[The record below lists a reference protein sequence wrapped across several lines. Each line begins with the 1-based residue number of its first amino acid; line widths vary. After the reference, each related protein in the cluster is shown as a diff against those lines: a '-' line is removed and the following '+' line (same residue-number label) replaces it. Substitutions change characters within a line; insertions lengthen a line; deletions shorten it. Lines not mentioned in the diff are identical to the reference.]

1 VNTVEDIFED
11 PQLKARDMLVEVP
24 DDELGTVVQPG
35 IVPKLTRSP
44 GRISW
49 NGPLVHG
56 SHNADVYRG
65 LLTLTEEE
73 LQNARSEGAI

>member
-1 VNTVEDIFED
+1 
-11 PQLKARDMLVEVP
+11 MLVKVP

-35 IVPKLTRSP
+35 IVPKLTRSA

-56 SHNADVYRG
+56 SHNADVYQG
-65 LLTLTEEE
+65 LLNLSEEE
-73 LQNARSEGAI
+73 LENARSEGAI